1 MSPASGNTIG
11 APPEFA
17 LLLRLLSPRE
27 ETEGAREVISG
38 GVDWGRLVELAI
50 HHKVL
55 ALLYAGLDGE
65 LRDYVPEEPLKYL
78 EGQVRHNARR
88 NLLLTAK
95 LLKLLAR
102 FDAEGIRAVPFKGPL
117 LALSAYGDSAMR
129 QFSDLDL
136 LIRPADVPR
145 ARALLVELGYAPQFS
160 LDERQEGRYI
170 RRRNEHLFTHEREG
184 VHVDLHWSL
193 SPRWLHS
200 DKGGEEIWS
209 RVVTTTVAGR
219 SVPTLD
225 PDDLL
230 LFLCVHG
237 SKHCW
242 GQLGMICDV
251 ATLLRSTPPDW
262 EVLFRRAREQGST
275 RMLRLGLH
283 MASTLFG
290 VELPGEAAGGIE
302 GDPKIKSLAAES
314 CARLV
319 REPEEPW
326 GRFEELR
333 FDAKVIEGLRSK
345 ALFYVDV
352 LMTPTPLEWEYLTLP
367 ERLSF
372 LYYLVRPF
380 RLAVKHG
387 RVYPG

>member
-1 MSPASGNTIG
+1 MSPASGIASN

-17 LLLRLLSPRE
+17 LLLHLLSPRE
-27 ETEGAREVISG
+27 KAEGARAIINS
-38 GVDWGRLVELAI
+38 GVDWGRLVRLAA

-55 ALLYAGLDGE
+55 GQLYAALGGE
-65 LRDYVPEEPLKYL
+65 LRGHIPEEALKHL
-78 EGQVRHNARR
+78 EVQVQGNARR

-95 LLKLLAR
+95 LLKLLALL
-102 FDAEGIRAVPFKGPL
+102 DAEGIRAVPFKGPL

-145 ARALLVELGYAPQFS
+145 ARALLIGQGYAPQFS
-160 LDERQEGRYI
+160 LDERQEARYI
-170 RRRNEHLFTHEREG
+170 KRRNEHLFTNEGEG

-193 SPRWLHS
+193 SPRWLHA
-200 DKGGEEIWS
+200 DGGGEDIWA
-209 RVVTTTVAGR
+209 RVGTTTVAGR

-225 PDDLL
+225 PHDLL

-242 GQLGMICDV
+242 SQLGMACDV
-251 ATLLRSTPPDW
+251 ATLLRATPPDW
-262 EVLFRRAREQGST
+262 EVLFTRARAQGST
-275 RMLRLGLH
+275 RMLRLGLY

-290 VELPGEAAGGIE
+290 VELPQEVAEGINT
-302 GDPKIKSLAAES
+302 DLRVKSLAAES
-314 CARLV
+314 YAKLL

-326 GRFEELR
+326 GRFEELS

-345 ALFYVDV
+345 ALFYLDM

-380 RLAVKHG
+380 RLAIKHG
-387 RVYPG
+387 GRT

>member
-1 MSPASGNTIG
+1 MSPASGITLE
-11 APPEFA
+11 ASPEFA
-17 LLLRLLSPRE
+17 LLLHLLSPQGKA
-27 ETEGAREVISG
+27 EGARAIINS
-38 GVDWGRLVELAI
+38 GVDWVGLVRLAV
-50 HHKVL
+50 HHKLL
-55 ALLYAGLDGE
+55 AQLHAALGGE
-65 LRDYVPEEPLKYL
+65 FRDYVPEEAFEHL
-78 EGQVRHNARR
+78 EGQAQDNARR

-95 LLKLLAR
+95 LLKLLALLG
-102 FDAEGIRAVPFKGPL
+102 DGGVKAVPFKGPL

-145 ARALLVELGYAPQFS
+145 ARALLVEQGYAPQFS
-160 LDERQEGRYI
+160 LDEGQEAKFI
-170 RRRNEHLFTHEREG
+170 KRRNEHLFTNEREG
-184 VHVDLHWSL
+184 VYVDLHWSL

-200 DKGGEEIWS
+200 DKGGEDIWA
-209 RVVTTTVAGR
+209 RVETTTVAGR

-225 PDDLL
+225 PNDLL

-242 GQLGMICDV
+242 SQLGMAYDV
-251 ATLLRSTPPDW
+251 ATLLRAASPDW
-262 EVLFRRAREQGST
+262 DLLFKRARAQRST

-290 VELPGEAAGGIE
+290 VKLPDEVAKGIQA
-302 GDPKIKSLAAES
+302 DPRIKSLAAES
-314 CARLV
+314 CAKLL

-326 GRFEELR
+326 GAFEELR

-345 ALFYVDV
+345 ALFYLDT

-380 RLAVKHG
+380 RLALKHSRG
-387 RVYPG
+387 T

>member
-1 MSPASGNTIG
+1 MLTHLHAAVCESFQDAVPAG
-11 APPEFA
+11 ALAQLRERFQANA
-17 LLLRLLSPRE
+17 LRNLRL
-27 ETEGAREVISG
+27 T
-38 GVDWGRLVELAI
+38 
-50 HHKVL
+50 
-55 ALLYAGLDGE
+55 
-65 LRDYVPEEPLKYL
+65 
-78 EGQVRHNARR
+78 GQ
-88 NLLLTAK
+88 
-95 LLKLLAR
+95 LLKLLAL
-102 FDAEGIRAVPFKGPL
+102 FEAEGIEAVPFKGPL

-145 ARALLVELGYAPQFS
+145 ARALLVGRGYAPQFT
-160 LDERQEGRYI
+160 LDERQEARFI
-170 RRRNEHLFTHEREG
+170 RHRNEHLFTHEGEG

-193 SPRWLHS
+193 SPRWLHP
-200 DKGGEEIWS
+200 DADGEGIRARIGRTS
-209 RVVTTTVAGR
+209 VAGR

-225 PDDLL
+225 PNDLL

-242 GQLGMICDV
+242 SRLGMVCDV
-251 ATLLRSTPPDW
+251 ATLLLRATASDL
-262 EVLFRRAREQGST
+262 EVLFSRARAQGST

-283 MASTLFG
+283 VASTLFG
-290 VELPGEAAGGIE
+290 VELPPEADE
-302 GDPKIKSLAAES
+302 EMQDPKIKSLAAES
-314 CARLV
+314 YAKLL

-345 ALFYVDV
+345 ALFYLDV

-380 RLAVKHG
+380 RLAFKHG
-387 RVYPG
+387 RGL

>member
-1 MSPASGNTIG
+1 MPSASGIAIQ
-11 APPEFA
+11 APSGFA

-27 ETEGAREVISG
+27 KAEGARAIINS
-38 GVDWGRLVELAI
+38 GVDWGRLVRLAA

-55 ALLYAGLDGE
+55 AQLYAALGGE
-65 LRDYVPEEPLKYL
+65 LRDYVPEEAFEHL
-78 EGQVRHNARR
+78 EGQAQGNARR

-95 LLKLLAR
+95 LLKLLALL
-102 FDAEGIRAVPFKGPL
+102 DAGGVRAVPFKGPL

-129 QFSDLDL
+129 QFADLDL

-145 ARALLVELGYAPQFS
+145 ARALLVEQGYAPQFS
-160 LDERQEGRYI
+160 LDEGQEAKFI
-170 RRRNEHLFTHEREG
+170 RRRNEHLFTNEREG
-184 VHVDLHWSL
+184 VYVDLHWSL
-193 SPRWLHS
+193 SPRWLHP
-200 DKGGEEIWS
+200 DTDGEGIWS
-209 RVVTTTVAGR
+209 RVGATTVAGR

-225 PDDLL
+225 RNDFL

-242 GQLGMICDV
+242 SQLGLAYDV
-251 ATLLRSTPPDW
+251 ATLLRGAPPDW
-262 EVLFRRAREQGST
+262 DVLFERARAQGST

-290 VELPGEAAGGIE
+290 VGLPREVVEGIDA
-302 GDPKIKSLAAES
+302 DPRIQSLAAES
-314 CARLV
+314 YVKLLRD
-319 REPEEPW
+319 PEEPW

-333 FDAKVIEGLRSK
+333 FDARVIEGLRSK
-345 ALFYVDV
+345 VLFYLDV
-352 LMTPTPLEWEYLTLP
+352 LMTPTPLEWEYLKLP

-380 RLAVKHG
+380 RLALKHG
-387 RVYPG
+387 RGA